1 MRLIT
6 KFETQTT
13 RGMLSKA
20 WVELDNGTQCLIKSN
35 SMENRVA
42 GQEPFSEV
50 LVSRIGNAL

>member
-50 LVSRIGNAL
+50 LVS